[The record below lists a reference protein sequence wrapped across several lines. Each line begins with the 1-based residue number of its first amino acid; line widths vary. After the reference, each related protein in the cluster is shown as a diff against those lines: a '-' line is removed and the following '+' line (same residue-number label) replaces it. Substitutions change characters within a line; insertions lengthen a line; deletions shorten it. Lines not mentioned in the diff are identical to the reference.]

1 MPSLKQR
8 LCAAFMLCAVMLS
21 LSSCLIVIN
30 KPDSVET
37 TDAVQ
42 VDVTTAAQ
50 VTEAPP
56 AEEAVSANDEA
67 KHRLDSMLDYD
78 MGGKTFILVTSDSN
92 VPLPVGTA
100 RVLDKTRWEVLNEV
114 SEKYGAELVITRTT
128 RAKMLS

>member
-42 VDVTTAAQ
+42 GDVTTAAQ

-56 AEEAVSANDEA
+56 C
-67 KHRLDSMLDYD
+67 
-78 MGGKTFILVTSDSN
+78 GGSCERKRR
-92 VPLPVGTA
+92 GKA
-100 RVLDKTRWEVLNEV
+100 Q
-114 SEKYGAELVITRTT
+114 A
-128 RAKMLS
+128 